1 MTLSTLPTP
10 FVITPFLNSQSQ
22 SLRLQVSYYILIL
35 HILAN
40 LFYSTR
46 KLRRKDYPKLIHAI
60 CLSLILQSIQ
70 HWPFPKIRNIVCQ
83 RTRQLSMWLGPELT
97 QMTLMAT
104 QSVVKP
110 AQMEV
115 QMYRTPEAN
124 FPQEI
129 SQSTATWKIMLVAK
143 LRQHF
148 Q

>member
-40 LFYSTR
+40 PFNSTR
-46 KLRRKDYPKLIHAI
+46 KLRRKDYSKLIHAI

-83 RTRQLSMWLGPELT
+83 RTRQLSMWLGRESMQLT
-97 QMTLMAT
+97 PMAT
-104 QSVVKP
+104 QSVAK
-110 AQMEV
+110 QREV

-129 SQSTATWKIMLVAK
+129 SQSTAPSKTMLVGK
-143 LRQHF
+143 LRHPF
-148 Q
+148 

>member
-46 KLRRKDYPKLIHAI
+46 KLRRKDYPKFIRAI

-70 HWPFPKIRNIVCQ
+70 HWPFPKIRKIVCQ
-83 RTRQLSMWLGPELT
+83 RTRQPSMWFGPEST
-97 QMTLMAT
+97 PMTLMAT
-104 QSVVKP
+104 TSVAK
-110 AQMEV
+110 QMEV
-115 QMYRTPEAN
+115 QMYRTPEAY

-129 SQSTATWKIMLVAK
+129 SQSTAPLQTMPVAK
-143 LRQHF
+143 LEQPF
-148 Q
+148 